1 MSTFAFKDG
10 TAAVVSPDELQQY
23 EYWPS
28 AFHDCCKDHR
38 FYEII
43 EETLANDFEYQ
54 YLILRDLTGKVRG
67 IQPFFLVQQNLVE
80 GIPGGV
86 RRLVES
92 IRKKFLRFLIMRVLI
107 VGCAGGGG
115 C

>member
-1 MSTFAFKDG
+1 MATFSFKDG

-23 EYWPS
+23 EDWPS

-54 YLILRDLTGKVRG
+54 YLILRDFTGKVRG
-67 IQPFFLVQQNLVE
+67 IQPFFFVQQNLVG
-80 GIPGGV
+80 GIPGCAS
-86 RRLVES
+86 RLVDS
-92 IRKKFLRFLIMRVLI
+92 ICIKFHRVLTMCELI
-107 VGCAGGGG
+107 GG
-115 C
+115 